1 MKLTGDG
8 KVYLNNRMC
17 SEASWSISGNEKDLS
32 ITYSYNPD
40 KAGYLHEFKLIDAD
54 SGLYHLITKNG
65 YSVPNKWHTQ
75 PLLLI
80 RYRTISAQNSLSF
93 LRTIELPC
101 TGSENGRSC
110 SESGSY

>member
-1 MKLTGDG
+1 MRVIWCTLYAKGHVSKMKLAGDG
-8 KVYLNNRMC
+8 KVYLNKVKMFD
-17 SEASWSISGNEKDLS
+17 ASWSISGNDEEYLS

-80 RYRTISAQNSLSF
+80 RYRTISAQIL
-93 LRTIELPC
+93 
-101 TGSENGRSC
+101 
-110 SESGSY
+110 